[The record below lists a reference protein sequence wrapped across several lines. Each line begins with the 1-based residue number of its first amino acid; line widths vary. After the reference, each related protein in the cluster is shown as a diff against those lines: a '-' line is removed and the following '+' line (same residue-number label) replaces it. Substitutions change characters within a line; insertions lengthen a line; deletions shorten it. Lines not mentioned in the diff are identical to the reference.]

1 VYGIGFTLE
10 TPIQLARSTRLIPR
24 LSVGYE
30 YDFNGDAN
38 EEHQLTA
45 SFADVPALGSLDVL
59 GQNRGANDLNVALNV
74 ELETS
79 DQFSLYAGVGG
90 SFWSNGNELNYGGGL
105 RWRFGGAP
113 KASIAKAQALSTPS
127 ITPSNDSTPAVQP
140 QTIRGLW

>member
-10 TPIQLARSTRLIPR
+10 TPLQLASSTRLIPR

-30 YDFNGDAN
+30 YDFNGDSN

-59 GQNRGANDLNVALNV
+59 GQNRGANDLNVGLSV

-113 KASIAKAQALSTPS
+113 KAVIAKAQPQPPAPVEPS
-127 ITPSNDSTPAVQP
+127 PAPSPQP
-140 QTIRGLW
+140 QIIRGLW

>member
-10 TPIQLARSTRLIPR
+10 TPIQIASSTRLIPR

-30 YDFNGDAN
+30 HDFNANTN

-45 SFADVPALGSLDVL
+45 SFTDVPALGSLDVL

-113 KASIAKAQALSTPS
+113 KATIAKAPVTTAPAEVPTPS
-127 ITPSNDSTPAVQP
+127 TQT

>member
-1 VYGIGFTLE
+1 ME
-10 TPIQLARSTRLIPR
+10 TPLQLARSTRLIPR
-24 LSVGYE
+24 FSVGYE
-30 YDFNGDAN
+30 YDFNGDDN

-59 GQNRGANDLNVALNV
+59 GQNRGANDLNVGLSL

-90 SFWSNGNELNYGGGL
+90 SFWSNGNEINYGGGL

-113 KASIAKAQALSTPS
+113 KATIAKAQPAPASALEPS
-127 ITPSNDSTPAVQP
+127 AAPAVE
-140 QTIRGLW
+140 QTTAPSMQGKQK